1 MSSDKLH
8 AGSVNKGLL
17 VKTGSVGGVS
27 APKGRSIHTLCTSN
41 GSPYLN
47 YQTRIM

>member
-1 MSSDKLH
+1 MEQPDQGTWQQAERLQSTS
-8 AGSVNKGLL
+8 AGQWP
-17 VKTGSVGGVS
+17 VS
-27 APKGRSIHTLCTSN
+27 GDTIHTLCTSN